1 MNEVSDPL
9 ATILTANPAYLAT
22 SAQAWDAVNN
32 RFTDLSGNGR
42 HGELTGGT
50 VTVGSVTGNGAGW
63 SIPYVGG
70 TTSTLISWPAVSIP
84 PTFTICSITRYT
96 GGQSQRI
103 LTCEAP
109 TNWLHGHLTGNAG
122 AVFYTGST
130 ALLSYSISTRTNWVI
145 ACGRN
150 TATAGAAGVIVN
162 GVVTANAFG
171 GSGNCRLTMHGWD
184 TSQRSDWQLSRLYVW
199 NTHLSNTVF
208 AEASARLNSFVLT
221 NPDTGQCTAC
231 VAGKYK
237 ITGSSACI
245 DCGVGT
251 YSTSTG
257 ATISTTC
264 VTCPTSSS
272 SPLASSAVAACTC
285 NSGFTGPHG
294 GSCTAC
300 VAGKYKTSTGSVAC
314 TDCLAGTYSTS
325 TGATLAATCLLCP
338 INTFSGASSSSCQ
351 QCQAN
356 ALSVAGSA
364 SQEFCYCKSG
374 YAHVEGSYT
383 CRICDPGTWNS
394 QLGRTACS
402 KCSVGLFSVHYGAVG
417 VETCLSCP
425 LGQWSPEGSPNCN
438 LCPVNSRAGASSGA
452 ITNCAC
458 DAGFSGPN
466 GGTCSACTT
475 GQYKNASGTSAC
487 VNCVGGMYSN
497 ATGASMC
504 TSCPTGLYSR
514 NGVNCTI
521 DNVGVYLVKMSVSL
535 PMSRQEF
542 NGSAQIT
549 FKRSVALA
557 AGVSSTVVR
566 IDRILDMD
574 GGVARRRLLATGIGV
589 DTSVQAASESV
600 ASAISTSL
608 TAETLNSALTAA
620 GLPPATI
627 LQAPAFGGPL
637 SYVNCSACPAGTAF
651 ADGVCPACAGDTTS
665 VVGGVGCECKAGF
678 TGVGT
683 SCQECPAG
691 TYKRMSGSSACRS
704 CQSNSWSE
712 EASALCACN
721 AGYTGNTGDVCVA
734 CVSGKY
740 KNMTGPA
747 ACSDCAG
754 NRNSGAGAPNVT
766 TCICNAGYTQVENAA
781 VSYDVVY
788 AQACVGCEFGKFK
801 GLTGVQACTTCAQN
815 QSAVIASTICS
826 CVAGFT
832 GPDGGPCAECAQG
845 KYKNWLGSQPCTT
858 CPVNTDTAAIGSAL
872 LVNCTCNRGYT
883 GPDGTACVACAGG
896 TYKNFTG
903 AAPCSTCPERTMSS
917 IGSASIERCQCMPSF
932 SGPDGGPCG
941 QCESGKYKNWPNS
954 SCAPCSVNSDST
966 EGSTLCKCTT
976 GNTEVLGY
984 TGITTSNGNQYDL
997 LQACGVSEKERCPS
1011 LGCGTNAPVYHPSS
1025 TNLFNDQIY
1034 DGNLGGIPVS
1044 WDCRPGGWTVSA
1056 LPIDFGREKIVT
1068 SVVVYFELGWCGNHF
1083 CGPLYTVRVGN
1094 TPPGWSPDTNNE
1106 LLCPPSTPSYSSSPR
1121 IYANGFTFVKFTID
1135 CGNTLRGRYFT
1146 INKQNVQWS
1155 SATMSPHEMQV
1166 MGFKEYMTCSS
1177 CAAGK
1182 YKNGTGTAACT
1193 TCPAN
1198 SYEPDVGATLE
1209 TNCSCN
1215 VGYEGADGGPC
1226 LACPLGKYKDTNGTA
1241 PCVSCPVDTYID
1253 VQASA
1258 YCKACPEFKTSPSGS
1273 AFVTE
1278 CQCKQGYGGYTTTG
1292 VNLARSCGADGA
1304 SPCATTAWSGSGSF
1318 ANDNVI
1324 LSYVNGVAQFNG
1336 VYTENPVWMYVDFGK
1351 VMEVRD
1357 FAMHV
1362 YGDPSYP
1369 YMHRFWVF
1377 ASNTTTPNGVNP
1389 ALPFRWGAPWDD
1401 TGIIQD
1407 GSAQFCAR
1415 DVRRI
1420 SGTSTFGTCAP
1431 ADFYVS
1437 PKVNWYDSYTSI
1449 NRCTCGAPVFGRYL
1463 MVWNFYI
1470 NPNYLTIIEWQIFG
1484 RPSISC
1490 AACQPGKYKD
1500 NIGSALCTSCPLGQY
1515 SAELSATSNDTCST
1529 CPENTYNDRAGAVCY
1544 ACPRFAVSPTGS
1556 PSIWNCQCI
1565 PGYTGP
1571 GGSGYFINN
1580 MARACGLNSNDACL
1594 SAGFSLL
1601 VSGNAGMSAAVDL
1614 SYSTGGAWRYVSG
1627 MSGAF
1632 AGINFGVE
1640 RDVTTVS
1647 VYQGAANL
1655 KLYVGNLYSPYTSN
1669 APCSSVSTW
1678 ESPWRL
1684 YTCGKRGQYLYFEQ
1698 PDTALNLELTE
1709 ISVSGYVVGDACT
1722 ACGSGRYKASVGPS
1736 DCTACDVNTYSEVV
1750 NATSVATCLTCQG
1763 NSTSVQASPSKLFCQ
1778 CNVGF
1783 LHDGEECEMC
1793 SPGTYNSQLGRT
1805 ACSKCSMGLYSVNYQ
1820 ATDNETCLSCPAGQ
1834 WSPEGSSVCMM
1845 CPENSAAPPGMGRIV
1860 DCACNVGYTGPGGG
1874 PCAQC
1879 EVGKY
1884 KNFTGSWP
1892 CVMCPAY
1899 TSSPLASVNLGDCFC
1914 IAGFSGANG
1923 LPCTAC
1929 GIGKYKAV
1937 SGTSSCQLCPV
1948 NTYSDSVGFS
1958 VCTACVSSSAAVSGS
1973 TSIWN
1978 CTCNAG
1984 YTGPTYTGVQR
1995 NTNFARSCGDGSQAC
2010 PTLQSSTFVDET
2022 ADMAVDG
2029 TTLTRSN
2036 TMFASNQWWRV
2047 DFGRRVTIVSVL
2059 IFFSQHTSD
2068 TLVVHVGDDEA
2079 AGANSICSSVNFYG
2093 TADDWKTVNCSVAR
2107 TGRYLHVRNT
2117 VGGVLGLRE
2126 IQPIG
2131 SEVVPILWP
2140 GFCEACKPGFF
2151 KNSTGNQ
2158 VCSPCSANTFSN
2170 VTAARSAQTCLP
2182 CVSNMMSAAGS
2193 VSCDCDVGFTAEAG
2207 VCVSCAFGKFKSAV
2221 GSEACTPCPVRSIAL
2236 SNSRETC
2243 ACEEGYEAT
2252 WLNS

>member
-1 MNEVSDPL
+1 MRLLRALLVIFAITDCIAQSSYVTLIVTNSGPPLTNFQLKFTLTAFGTLSGNFNSMRVYVEGQQTPVPQWIEDPTVSTNAVVWVKVPSLTNNMVLTVTDGNPVSSNNPDDVFELFDNFDGTALNSSKWVIGANQYTKNGRTAISGRISANCNAGIAGAAVANQGLIQTIKGFSDFYIEFGFYVYGATGCCSCPL
-9 ATILTANPAYLAT
+9 ATFKLKGGCNTAVESYHMRFDTGFYGYGPIVDGNYNILASGKSGRTLTPIASYGQNYNVDTELVM
-22 SAQAWDAVNN
+22 DGD
-32 RFTDLSGNGR
+32 RFL
-42 HGELTGGT
+42 
-50 VTVGSVTGNGAGW
+50 
-63 SIPYVGG
+63 
-70 TTSTLISWPAVSIP
+70 PAV
-84 PTFTICSITRYT
+84 FYEV
-96 GGQSQRI
+96 RI
-103 LTCEAP
+103 QLIGKQVTHYLKGA
-109 TNWLHGHLTGNAG
+109 LTGN
-122 AVFYTGST
+122 VWE
-130 ALLSYSISTRTNWVI
+130 LQ
-145 ACGRN
+145 N
-150 TATAGAAGVIVN
+150 T
-162 GVVTANAFG
+162 
-171 GSGNCRLTMHGWD
+171 
-184 TSQRSDWQLSRLYVW
+184 Y
-199 NTHLSNTVF
+199 
-208 AEASARLNSFVLT
+208 
-221 NPDTGQCTAC
+221 
-231 VAGKYK
+231 
-237 ITGSSACI
+237 GSSSQSF
-245 DCGVGT
+245 
-251 YSTSTG
+251 STPSQPISFNTMWGGILILDYIRLSKASTQ
-257 ATISTTC
+257 TTS
-264 VTCPTSSS
+264 VS
-272 SPLASSAVAACTC
+272 AQSSAMTLTC
-285 NSGFTGPHG
+285 NAGFTRPDAGP
-294 GSCTAC
+294 CTAC
-300 VAGKYKTSTGSVAC
+300 VAGKYKTTSGSAAC
-314 TDCLAGTYSTS
+314 TDCGAGTYSTS
-325 TGATLAATCLLCP
+325 TGATLAATCLVCP
-338 INTFSGASSSSCQ
+338 INTFSRASASSCQ
-351 QCQAN
+351 PCQAN
-356 ALSVAGSA
+356 AVSAVGSV
-364 SQEFCYCKSG
+364 SQEYCYCQSG
-374 YAHVEGSYT
+374 YAHVAGSYA
-383 CRICDPGTWNS
+383 CRICDPGTYNS
-394 QLGRTACS
+394 HLGRMACS
-402 KCSVGLFSVHYGAVG
+402 NCSVGLYSVHYGAVG
-417 VETCLSCP
+417 SETCLSCP

-438 LCPVNSRAGASSGA
+438 LCPVNSFAGPGSGSQ
-452 ITNCAC
+452 TNCNC
-458 DAGFSGPN
+458 NAGYTGPN
-466 GGTCSACTT
+466 GDLCSACAA
-475 GQYKNASGTSAC
+475 GQYKNATGADTCVSCPVGFTSPNASSSVSNCTCSPGYVNIADVCTAVITRAVRISGTLTTVTTDSSPGDIAAAMSQFRYQIAVMLGIPVELVQIERTYLNSGRALLSTEITIVLTISARSTTELST
-487 VNCVGGMYSN
+487 VAA
-497 ATGASMC
+497 ATADLSTIAGLSGASQ
-504 TSCPTGLYSR
+504 
-514 NGVNCTI
+514 TI
-521 DNVGVYLVKMSVSL
+521 VEG
-535 PMSRQEF
+535 
-542 NGSAQIT
+542 T
-549 FKRSVALA
+549 TAL
-557 AGVSSTVVR
+557 SN
-566 IDRILDMD
+566 
-574 GGVARRRLLATGIGV
+574 
-589 DTSVQAASESV
+589 
-600 ASAISTSL
+600 L
-608 TAETLNSALTAA
+608 T
-620 GLPPATI
+620 
-627 LQAPAFGGPL
+627 
-637 SYVNCSACPAGTAF
+637 CSACPANSYYAQGQCVSCMNNT
-651 ADGVCPACAGDTTS
+651 VS
-665 VVGGVGCECKAGF
+665 VPGSLTCQCNAGF
-678 TGVGT
+678 TGTAGA
-683 SCQECPAG
+683 CQACPAG
-691 TYKRMSGSSACRS
+691 TYKRMAGSSACRS
-704 CQSNSWSE
+704 CQPNSWSQSG
-712 EASALCACN
+712 SALCACN

-740 KNMTGPA
+740 KNVTGPA

-766 TCICNAGYTQVENAA
+766 SCICNAGYTQVENAA

-872 LVNCTCNRGYT
+872 LVNCTCNTGYT
-883 GPDGTACVACAGG
+883 GPDGVACVACVAGMYKDVMGSSACATCPADTYSTLTIAAPSCTACNPGFKSFVGSSIVADCCDPNTTNARSPYYMLSSATQTQISQTSTLRYSGQIIPTYVVRVSSVPMLSFSPGTDIPPIPPTYISSGGYNGQAFLRFSKISSVSGVNYLSTGCIVRPDDGITIVTVVRFLESIKGVFWSMFGSYGSNAIEINLSDTLQLCVKAREGHWGDYSVCTSSAVPINVWLQVSYTYHRDRWPRTMLNVIYLSTIGNTVTLSGVGYSFILRDGG
-896 TYKNFTG
+896 TIGVRSAIGYSTSGTCAGPHTPMIPSNNPVCDRPNFDLAGFYFIHTLASDADIAVLLGAIATGSQIYYDRSNSCPCNAGFGGTGRSDCKTCAPGSYKSEVSSS
-903 AAPCSTCPERTMSS
+903 PCSLCPANMYSFAVQAVNVSTCETCPEGTVSMAGE
-917 IGSASIERCQCMPSF
+917 IICFCAAGLT
-932 SGPDGGPCG
+932 GPNFGPCEL
-941 QCESGKYKNWPNS
+941 CEAGKFKNWRNS
-954 SCAPCSVNSDST
+954 SECVGCPPNSDSVP
-966 EGSTLCKCTT
+966 G
-976 GNTEVLGY
+976 
-984 TGITTSNGNQYDL
+984 TS
-997 LQACGVSEKERCPS
+997 
-1011 LGCGTNAPVYHPSS
+1011 
-1025 TNLFNDQIY
+1025 
-1034 DGNLGGIPVS
+1034 
-1044 WDCRPGGWTVSA
+1044 
-1056 LPIDFGREKIVT
+1056 
-1068 SVVVYFELGWCGNHF
+1068 
-1083 CGPLYTVRVGN
+1083 
-1094 TPPGWSPDTNNE
+1094 
-1106 LLCPPSTPSYSSSPR
+1106 LCP
-1121 IYANGFTFVKFTID
+1121 
-1135 CGNTLRGRYFT
+1135 
-1146 INKQNVQWS
+1146 
-1155 SATMSPHEMQV
+1155 
-1166 MGFKEYMTCSS
+1166 
-1177 CAAGK
+1177 
-1182 YKNGTGTAACT
+1182 
-1193 TCPAN
+1193 
-1198 SYEPDVGATLE
+1198 
-1209 TNCSCN
+1209 CN
-1215 VGYEGADGGPC
+1215 VGYTGPLGGPC
-1226 LACPLGKYKDTNGTA
+1226 VACVAGKYKDTNGTA
-1241 PCVSCPVDTYID
+1241 LCTTCPSNSYEPD
-1253 VQASA
+1253 VAA
-1258 YCKACPEFKTSPSGS
+1258 TT
-1273 AFVTE
+1273 VTN
-1278 CQCKQGYGGYTTTG
+1278 CTCNTGYD
-1292 VNLARSCGADGA
+1292 GADGG
-1304 SPCATTAWSGSGSF
+1304 PC
-1318 ANDNVI
+1318 
-1324 LSYVNGVAQFNG
+1324 VAC
-1336 VYTENPVWMYVDFGK
+1336 VV
-1351 VMEVRD
+1351 
-1357 FAMHV
+1357 
-1362 YGDPSYP
+1362 
-1369 YMHRFWVF
+1369 
-1377 ASNTTTPNGVNP
+1377 
-1389 ALPFRWGAPWDD
+1389 
-1401 TGIIQD
+1401 
-1407 GSAQFCAR
+1407 
-1415 DVRRI
+1415 
-1420 SGTSTFGTCAP
+1420 
-1431 ADFYVS
+1431 
-1437 PKVNWYDSYTSI
+1437 
-1449 NRCTCGAPVFGRYL
+1449 
-1463 MVWNFYI
+1463 
-1470 NPNYLTIIEWQIFG
+1470 
-1484 RPSISC
+1484 
-1490 AACQPGKYKD
+1490 GKYKST
-1500 NIGSALCTSCPLGQY
+1500 NGSTSCEDC
-1515 SAELSATSNDTCST
+1515 AV
-1529 CPENTYNDRAGAVCY
+1529 NTYSDMTARAVCSV
-1544 ACPRFAVSPTGS
+1544 CPALTVSLLGS
-1556 PSIWNCQCI
+1556 TSIWSCQCTL
-1565 PGYTGP
+1565 GYTGP

-1669 APCSSVSTW
+1669 TPCSSVSTW

-1722 ACGSGRYKASVGPS
+1722 ACGSGRYKSSVGPS

-1750 NATSVATCLTCQG
+1750 NATSIATCLTCQG

-1834 WSPEGSSVCMM
+1834 WSPEGSSVCML

-1914 IAGFSGANG
+1914 IPGFSGANG

-1958 VCTACVSSSAAVSGS
+1958 VCTACVSSSASVSGS